1 MVEPWYPVSSTGFPL
16 GRDELIEQD
25 EHFMR
30 LAIERAHRAAAA
42 GEVPI
47 GAVVVCQ
54 NEAIAGACNHREA
67 DCDPS
72 GHAEFSAVVQASR
85 ELERWRLPDCTV
97 YVTLEPCVM
106 CAGLMHQAR
115 IGRCV
120 YGAADDKAGALGSL
134 YRVHADERLNHTFE
148 VTPGVLEGEC
158 VALLK
163 DFFAERRGERQL
175 KERNR

>member
-1 MVEPWYPVSSTGFPL
+1 
-16 GRDELIEQD
+16 
-25 EHFMR
+25 
-30 LAIERAHRAAAA
+30 
-42 GEVPI
+42 
-47 GAVVVCQ
+47 
-54 NEAIAGACNHREA
+54 
-67 DCDPS
+67 
-72 GHAEFSAVVQASR
+72 
-85 ELERWRLPDCTV
+85 
-97 YVTLEPCVM
+97 M

-163 DFFAERRGERQL
+163 GFFAERRSERQL